1 MCYIS
6 KNDLLK
12 DQKGE
17 VRNKKNLK
25 ISFFV
30 FDLEIL
36 YMAIIYKP
44 GIIFN
49 VKAAIYQNSILTF
62 SVWHNPIQIATQSD
76 TF

>member
-1 MCYIS
+1 VE
-6 KNDLLK
+6 
-12 DQKGE
+12 QK
-17 VRNKKNLK
+17 KLK

-49 VKAAIYQNSILTF
+49 VKADIYQNSILTF
-62 SVWHNPIQIATQSD
+62 SVWHKPIQIATQSD